1 MLTLTSSTGPGTIK
15 VSESP
20 RSLIFIGP
28 LGLSVDQ
35 QSFLS
40 HPRLLDLGESENWR
54 DKDDSR
60 DRNNCMMMAH
70 QDSRVEVFRRS
81 PRYLQFSLGKQK
93 LSLVQERDQNPI
105 IE

>member
-60 DRNNCMMMAH
+60 DRKQLH
-70 QDSRVEVFRRS
+70 DDGTSRFKGGSVSSISSVFAIFLWANRS
-81 PRYLQFSLGKQK
+81 CRWCKNEIKIP
-93 LSLVQERDQNPI
+93 
-105 IE
+105 